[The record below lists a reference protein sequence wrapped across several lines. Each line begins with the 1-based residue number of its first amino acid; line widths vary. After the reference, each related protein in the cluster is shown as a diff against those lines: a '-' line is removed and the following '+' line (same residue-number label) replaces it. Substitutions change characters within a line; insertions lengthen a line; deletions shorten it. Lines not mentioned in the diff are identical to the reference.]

1 MRVIQLTNEVMNTQI
16 PAPSEFHVLS
26 FSRNDEST
34 LTSTLFLSGISCAL
48 KVTIVG
54 DTNRD
59 GIVDTTGDADL
70 KGRDTWTDQA
80 GAIFLANIGD
90 TNRRCSSKR
99 NPKYLAPP
107 RTLPVQGLSVE
118 AVGSIRVTDEAVAQ
132 NERIFHRVGQGWIYA
147 SPNHIFTSEDLR
159 KGLKLA
165 STPAIPESMV
175 PGDQRP
181 GHLGGER
188 HGRIRGGGFD
198 VLYVDDYFLAHAHS
212 GDVHCLTNTIREV
225 SGKWWQRGDPGARK
239 V

>member
-90 TNRRCSSKR
+90 TNRRCSSKVRGVKSLIAMLDTCNDASGNEQR

-159 KGLKLA
+159 KGLKLGVDA
-165 STPAIPESMV
+165 RDV
-175 PGDQRP
+175 RR
-181 GHLGGER
+181 LGGWD
-188 HGRIRGGGFD
+188 GRATETSLRRM
-198 VLYVDDYFLAHAHS
+198 VDLASPDCSALEAMTES
-212 GDVHCLTNTIREV
+212 RI
-225 SGKWWQRGDPGARK
+225 
-239 V
+239 